1 MKKVLLLFI
10 VFVALAGSNLSAQTV
25 YITKT
30 GEKYHTG
37 SCRYLSSSK
46 YSIELNE
53 AIQKGYGP
61 CSVCRPPIAAGTSS
75 PQRTTIPS
83 DNKRTVSVQ
92 CAGTTKSGSRCKR
105 MTLSSNGYCWQ
116 HGGN

>member
-10 VFVALAGSNLSAQTV
+10 VLFALAGTNVSAQTV
-25 YITKT
+25 YITKS
-30 GEKYHTG
+30 GKKYHTE

-53 AIQKGYGP
+53 AIQKGCGP
-61 CSVCRPPIAAGTSS
+61 CSVCRPPVAGTSS
-75 PQRTTIPS
+75 PQRTTPS
-83 DNKRTVSVQ
+83 GNKRTVSVQ
-92 CAGTTKSGSRCKR
+92 CAATTKAGSRCKR
-105 MTLSSNGYCWQ
+105 MTYSSNGYCWQ